1 MRAGQRGLSL
11 VALIVVLFIAVLV
24 VIFGMKVVP
33 SYIEYRSAKKAIDAI
48 VVEKQGAT
56 PGDIRRAFD
65 NRAVID
71 DIESV
76 KSSDL
81 EITKD
86 GSALVI
92 GFAYRREV
100 PLFNNVGLYI
110 DYRARAGGQ

>member
-1 MRAGQRGLSL
+1 MRARQAGLSL
-11 VALIVVLFIAVLV
+11 VALIVVLFIIVMVAL
-24 VIFGMKVVP
+24 FGMKVVP

-48 VVEKQGAT
+48 VVEKQGAS

-65 NRAVID
+65 SRAVID

-100 PLFNNVGLYI
+100 PLLSNVGLYI

>member
-11 VALIVVLFIAVLV
+11 VALVVVLFIAVLA

-56 PGDIRRAFD
+56 PGDIRRAFE

-100 PLFNNVGLYI
+100 PLFSNVGLYI

>member
-11 VALIVVLFIAVLV
+11 VALIIVLFIAVLV

-48 VVEKQGAT
+48 VVEKQGAS

-110 DYRARAGGQ
+110 DYRARAGGE

>member
-11 VALIVVLFIAVLV
+11 VALIIVLFIAVLV

-48 VVEKQGAT
+48 VVEKQGAS

-110 DYRARAGGQ
+110 DYTARAGGQ

>member
-11 VALIVVLFIAVLV
+11 VALIIVLFIAVLV

-48 VVEKQGAT
+48 VVEKQGAS